1 MNILEIT
8 ESFFDLPQGTL
19 NTRTRKRPYIVARQ
33 MLSSVLYQECMYTYT
48 MIARIHDR
56 HHATIMHHVGNHLNT
71 MSLKTDDT
79 NAEYLE
85 DVIDYQNKYKD
96 FKAHILNHEELVKVT
111 AHNFVQRYNDLVS
124 AHKKEL
130 FLKLINDTNGLTEMV

>member
-1 MNILEIT
+1 MSI
-8 ESFFDLPQGTL
+8 
-19 NTRTRKRPYIVARQ
+19 RTDEK
-33 MLSSVLYQECMYTYT
+33 
-48 MIARIHDR
+48 
-56 HHATIMHHVGNHLNT
+56 
-71 MSLKTDDT
+71 

-85 DVIDYQNKYKD
+85 DVIDYKIKYKE
-96 FKAHILNHEELVKVT
+96 FKSYILNHEELVKVT